1 MRKRKSDSSDLGVL
15 LLDVKQ
21 VAELLNIGVST
32 VWALVKV
39 GRFPEPIR
47 LTTRCSR
54 WRRGIRTTQI
64 NQKVISYSDQID
76 TFVGTFDVFDLEDSP
91 LINILAERFWIVF

>member
-1 MRKRKSDSSDLGVL
+1 MKKRKTDSNSLGVL

-32 VWALVKV
+32 VWALVKE

-47 LTTRCSR
+47 LTSRCSR
-54 WRRGIRTTQI
+54 WKR
-64 NQKVISYSDQID
+64 SDVVAWSK
-76 TFVGTFDVFDLEDSP
+76 TLSNENED
-91 LINILAERFWIVF
+91 EV

>member
-47 LTTRCSR
+47 RTTRCSR
-54 WRRGIRTTQI
+54 GRR
-64 NQKVISYSDQID
+64 V
-76 TFVGTFDVFDLEDSP
+76 DVVAWSQTLGSEKE
-91 LINILAERFWIVF
+91 ATV

>member
-1 MRKRKSDSSDLGVL
+1 MKKRKTDSSSLGVL

-32 VWALVKV
+32 VWTLVKE

-47 LTTRCSR
+47 LTSRCSR
-54 WRRGIRTTQI
+54 WKR
-64 NQKVISYSDQID
+64 SDVVAWSK
-76 TFVGTFDVFDLEDSP
+76 TLSNENEAAV
-91 LINILAERFWIVF
+91 

>member
-1 MRKRKSDSSDLGVL
+1 MKKRKTDSSSLGVL

-32 VWALVKV
+32 VWALVKE

-47 LTTRCSR
+47 LTSRCSR
-54 WRRGIRTTQI
+54 WKR
-64 NQKVISYSDQID
+64 SD
-76 TFVGTFDVFDLEDSP
+76 
-91 LINILAERFWIVF
+91 IVAWSKTLSNENEAAV

>member
-1 MRKRKSDSSDLGVL
+1 MKKRKTDSSSLGVL

-32 VWALVKV
+32 VWALVKE

-47 LTTRCSR
+47 LTSRCSR
-54 WRRGIRTTQI
+54 WKR
-64 NQKVISYSDQID
+64 SD
-76 TFVGTFDVFDLEDSP
+76 VVAWSKALSNE
-91 LINILAERFWIVF
+91 NEAAV

>member
-39 GRFPEPIR
+39 GRFPEPLGSLQDALGGGVWTLSLGR
-47 LTTRCSR
+47 KR
-54 WRRGIRTTQI
+54 
-64 NQKVISYSDQID
+64 
-76 TFVGTFDVFDLEDSP
+76 
-91 LINILAERFWIVF
+91 

>member
-32 VWALVKV
+32 VWAMVKV

-47 LTTRCSR
+47 LTARCAR
-54 WRRGIRTTQI
+54 WRR
-64 NQKVISYSDQID
+64 V
-76 TFVGTFDVFDLEDSP
+76 DVVAWSETLGNAKE
-91 LINILAERFWIVF
+91 AAV

>member
-1 MRKRKSDSSDLGVL
+1 MRKRKSECRDLVVL
-15 LLDVKQ
+15 LLDVTKG
-21 VAELLNIGVST
+21 AELLNIGVST

-54 WRRGIRTTQI
+54 WRR
-64 NQKVISYSDQID
+64 V
-76 TFVGTFDVFDLEDSP
+76 DVVAWSKTLGSEKE
-91 LINILAERFWIVF
+91 ATV

>member
-21 VAELLNIGVST
+21 VAKLLNIGVST

-47 LTTRCSR
+47 LPTRCSR
-54 WRRGIRTTQI
+54 WRR
-64 NQKVISYSDQID
+64 V
-76 TFVGTFDVFDLEDSP
+76 DVVAGSKTLGSEKE
-91 LINILAERFWIVF
+91 ATV

>member
-1 MRKRKSDSSDLGVL
+1 MKKRKTDSSSLGVL

-32 VWALVKV
+32 VWALVKE

-47 LTTRCSR
+47 LTSRCSR
-54 WRRGIRTTQI
+54 WKR
-64 NQKVISYSDQID
+64 SDVVAWSK
-76 TFVGTFDVFDLEDSP
+76 TLSNENEAAV
-91 LINILAERFWIVF
+91 

>member
-1 MRKRKSDSSDLGVL
+1 MKKRKTDSSSLGVL

-32 VWALVKV
+32 VWALVKK

-47 LTTRCSR
+47 LTNRCSR
-54 WRRGIRTTQI
+54 WKR
-64 NQKVISYSDQID
+64 SDVVAWSK
-76 TFVGTFDVFDLEDSP
+76 TLSNENEAAV
-91 LINILAERFWIVF
+91 

>member
-21 VAELLNIGVST
+21 VAKLLNIGVST

-54 WRRGIRTTQI
+54 WRAAG
-64 NQKVISYSDQID
+64 
-76 TFVGTFDVFDLEDSP
+76 F
-91 LINILAERFWIVF
+91 ERPK

>member
-1 MRKRKSDSSDLGVL
+1 MKKRKTDSSSLGVL

-32 VWALVKV
+32 VWALVKE

-47 LTTRCSR
+47 LTSRCSR
-54 WRRGIRTTQI
+54 WKR
-64 NQKVISYSDQID
+64 SDVVAWSK
-76 TFVGTFDVFDLEDSP
+76 TLRNENEAAV
-91 LINILAERFWIVF
+91 

>member
-32 VWALVKV
+32 VWELVKV

-54 WRRGIRTTQI
+54 DR
-64 NQKVISYSDQID
+64 KSV
-76 TFVGTFDVFDLEDSP
+76 V
-91 LINILAERFWIVF
+91 

>member
-1 MRKRKSDSSDLGVL
+1 MKKRKTDSSSLGVL

-32 VWALVKV
+32 VWALVKE

-47 LTTRCSR
+47 LTSRCSR
-54 WRRGIRTTQI
+54 WKR
-64 NQKVISYSDQID
+64 SDVVAWSK
-76 TFVGTFDVFDLEDSP
+76 TLSNENEAGV
-91 LINILAERFWIVF
+91 

>member
-15 LLDVKQ
+15 LLDVRQ

-32 VWALVKV
+32 VWALVKE

-47 LTTRCSR
+47 LTSRCSR
-54 WRRGIRTTQI
+54 WKR
-64 NQKVISYSDQID
+64 SDVVAWSKTLRD
-76 TFVGTFDVFDLEDSP
+76 ENEAAV
-91 LINILAERFWIVF
+91 

>member
-1 MRKRKSDSSDLGVL
+1 MKKRKTDSSSLGVL

-32 VWALVKV
+32 VWALVKE

-47 LTTRCSR
+47 LTSRCSR
-54 WRRGIRTTQI
+54 WKR
-64 NQKVISYSDQID
+64 SDVVAWSK
-76 TFVGTFDVFDLEDSP
+76 TLSSENEAAV
-91 LINILAERFWIVF
+91 

>member
-1 MRKRKSDSSDLGVL
+1 MKKRKTDSNSLGVL

-32 VWALVKV
+32 VWALVKE

-47 LTTRCSR
+47 LTSRCSR
-54 WRRGIRTTQI
+54 WKR
-64 NQKVISYSDQID
+64 SDVVAWSK
-76 TFVGTFDVFDLEDSP
+76 TLSNENEAAV
-91 LINILAERFWIVF
+91 

>member
-54 WRRGIRTTQI
+54 WRR
-64 NQKVISYSDQID
+64 V
-76 TFVGTFDVFDLEDSP
+76 DSNDP
-91 LINILAERFWIVF
+91 NKSKGYILLRSN

>member
-1 MRKRKSDSSDLGVL
+1 MKKRKTDSSSLGVL

-32 VWALVKV
+32 VWALVKE

-47 LTTRCSR
+47 LTSRCSR
-54 WRRGIRTTQI
+54 WKR
-64 NQKVISYSDQID
+64 SDVVAWSK
-76 TFVGTFDVFDLEDSP
+76 TLSNEAAV
-91 LINILAERFWIVF
+91 

>member
-21 VAELLNIGVST
+21 VAELFNIGVST

-54 WRRGIRTTQI
+54 WRR
-64 NQKVISYSDQID
+64 V
-76 TFVGTFDVFDLEDSP
+76 DVVAWSKTLGSEK
-91 LINILAERFWIVF
+91 EETV

>member
-39 GRFPEPIR
+39 GRF

-54 WRRGIRTTQI
+54 WRR
-64 NQKVISYSDQID
+64 V
-76 TFVGTFDVFDLEDSP
+76 DVVAWSKTLGSEKE
-91 LINILAERFWIVF
+91 ATV

>member
-1 MRKRKSDSSDLGVL
+1 MKKRKTDSNSLGVL

-32 VWALVKV
+32 VWALVKE

-47 LTTRCSR
+47 LTSRCSR
-54 WRRGIRTTQI
+54 WKR
-64 NQKVISYSDQID
+64 SDVVAWSKTLSNVND
-76 TFVGTFDVFDLEDSP
+76 AAG
-91 LINILAERFWIVF
+91 

>member
-1 MRKRKSDSSDLGVL
+1 MKKRKTDSNSLGVL

-32 VWALVKV
+32 VWALVKE

-47 LTTRCSR
+47 LTSRCSR
-54 WRRGIRTTQI
+54 WKRSDVVAWSKT
-64 NQKVISYSDQID
+64 ISNENEAA
-76 TFVGTFDVFDLEDSP
+76 V
-91 LINILAERFWIVF
+91 

>member
-1 MRKRKSDSSDLGVL
+1 MIKRKSDSSDLGVL

-32 VWALVKV
+32 VWALVKE

-47 LTTRCSR
+47 LTSRCSR
-54 WRRGIRTTQI
+54 WKR
-64 NQKVISYSDQID
+64 SDVVAWSK
-76 TFVGTFDVFDLEDSP
+76 TLRNENEAAV
-91 LINILAERFWIVF
+91 

>member
-47 LTTRCSR
+47 LTSRCSR
-54 WRRGIRTTQI
+54 WKR
-64 NQKVISYSDQID
+64 SDVVAWSK
-76 TFVGTFDVFDLEDSP
+76 TLSNENEAAV
-91 LINILAERFWIVF
+91 